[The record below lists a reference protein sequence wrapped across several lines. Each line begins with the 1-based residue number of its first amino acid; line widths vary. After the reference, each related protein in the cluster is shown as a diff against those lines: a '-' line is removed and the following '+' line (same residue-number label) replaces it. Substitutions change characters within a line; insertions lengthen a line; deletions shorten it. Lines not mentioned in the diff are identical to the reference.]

1 VTGYRYGPYRDGPD
15 PLAPPYDARRAL
27 DELGESVLGG
37 TDPGTALRDLLRRG
51 LQGHRGLD
59 DMLRRVRDRMEEIRR
74 RGRLDGILEQARAL
88 LDTAIGQERAE
99 LFPDPGD
106 EARMRE
112 AELDALPADTA
123 QAIRRLADYSW
134 RSAAARETFERLKD
148 LLRREVLD
156 SQFRGMRDALE
167 NPDPEALQR
176 VKDML
181 ADLNQMLDADARGEH
196 TQADFDAFMDK
207 YGDLFPE
214 RPGTLEELVDQLA
227 RRAMAVQRLM
237 SSLSADQRDELAGL
251 MDAALNDAGLAAEM
265 ARLADALLSRRPDI
279 DLGGWQSET
288 MTGDEPL
295 GLSDAT
301 TAIADLAELAELE
314 AALGQEYPGARLDD
328 VDEAAIRRSLGRQ
341 AVDDMEAL
349 RQIERELERQG
360 YLQRTAG
367 KLELTAKAVRRLG
380 ETALRRIFADLPE
393 GRFGDHDQR
402 DAGQAGELTGATRQW
417 QFGDEQAIDTPATV
431 RNALLR
437 DTAAVHSE
445 PRQGPARHDGDA
457 HSASPDP
464 ATPRSAG
471 PDPATPRSAGPDPAT
486 PRSAGPDPATPR
498 SAGPDPT
505 TPPMVRLSAADFEVG
520 ETEQRRAAAVCLLV
534 DLSYSMALRGTWGI
548 AKQTALALHAL
559 IRSRFPQDSLQ
570 VIGFSNYARELRET
584 ELAGLGW
591 DMVQGTN
598 LHHALVLAGRYLDE
612 RPEHDPVVLI
622 VTDGE
627 PTAHLQRN
635 GQYHFDW
642 PPAPETLEL
651 TLAEV
656 DKMTRRRAPL
666 NIFMLVDDERLTA
679 FVDEVA
685 RRNGGRVFRAQ
696 PDRLGEYV
704 VKDFLRT
711 RRRSRR

>member
-37 TDPGTALRDLLRRG
+37 TDPGAALRDLQRRG
-51 LQGHRGLD
+51 FQGRRGLD
-59 DMLRRVRDRMEEIRR
+59 DMLRRVRERMEEIRR

-99 LFPDPGD
+99 LFPDPSD

-123 QAIRRLADYSW
+123 QAIRHLTDYSW
-134 RSAAARETFERLKD
+134 RSAAARETFEQLKE

-156 SQFRGMRDALE
+156 SQFRGMKDVLE
-167 NPDPEALQR
+167 HPDPEALQR
-176 VKDML
+176 VKDMM
-181 ADLNQMLDADARGEH
+181 ADLNRMLDADARGEH
-196 TQADFDAFMDK
+196 TQDDFDAFMDK
-207 YGDLFPE
+207 YGDMFPE
-214 RPGTLEELVDQLA
+214 RPATLEELVDQLA
-227 RRAMAVQRLM
+227 RRAMAAQRLM
-237 SSLSADQRDELAGL
+237 SSLSAEQRDELAGL
-251 MDAALNDAGLAAEM
+251 MDAALSDAGLAAEM
-265 ARLADALLSRRPDI
+265 ARLADALRARRPDI

-328 VDEAAIRRSLGRQ
+328 VDEDAIRRSLGRQ

-360 YLQRTAG
+360 YLQRTGG
-367 KLELTAKAVRRLG
+367 KLELTPKAVRRLG

-393 GRFGDHDQR
+393 GRYGDHDLR
-402 DAGQAGELTGATRQW
+402 DAGQAGEYTGATRPW

-437 DTAAVHSE
+437 DTAAVHRE
-445 PRQGPARHDGDA
+445 PDPTTRR
-457 HSASPDP
+457 SASPDP
-464 ATPRSAG
+464 ATRL
-471 PDPATPRSAGPDPAT
+471 R
-486 PRSAGPDPATPR
+486 
-498 SAGPDPT
+498 
-505 TPPMVRLSAADFEVG
+505 VRLSAADFEVE
-520 ETEQRRAAAVCLLV
+520 ETERRGAAAVCLLV
-534 DLSYSMALRGTWGI
+534 DLSYSMVLRGTWAV
-548 AKQTALALHAL
+548 AKQTALALYAL
-559 IRSRFPQDSLQ
+559 VRSRFPQDRIQ

-584 ELAGLGW
+584 DLAGLGW

-598 LHHALVLAGRYLDE
+598 LHHALVLAGRFLDE
-612 RPEHDPVVLI
+612 RPEHEPVVLI

-635 GQYHFDW
+635 GQYSFDW

-666 NIFMLVDDERLTA
+666 NIFMLVDDERLAA

-685 RRNGGRVFRAQ
+685 RRNGGRVLRAQ

-704 VKDFLRT
+704 VRDFLRT
-711 RRRSRR
+711 RRKSRR